1 MPPATGFGRHGN
13 INPLA
18 QDIKILYP
26 VLTVIIENI
35 KSGEAPMRQFTIA
48 AATVAMAAFIS
59 AAPALADRHD
69 GGPIKQNGQCW
80 KASKASEGLFGYWRA
95 CPEPAGN
102 SVAPAAQRTSGRR
115 SQ

>member
-1 MPPATGFGRHGN
+1 
-13 INPLA
+13 
-18 QDIKILYP
+18 
-26 VLTVIIENI
+26 
-35 KSGEAPMRQFTIA
+35 MRQLTIA

-95 CPEPAGN
+95 CPEPAG
-102 SVAPAAQRTSGRR
+102 SPAAPAAAQRTPGRR
-115 SQ
+115 S